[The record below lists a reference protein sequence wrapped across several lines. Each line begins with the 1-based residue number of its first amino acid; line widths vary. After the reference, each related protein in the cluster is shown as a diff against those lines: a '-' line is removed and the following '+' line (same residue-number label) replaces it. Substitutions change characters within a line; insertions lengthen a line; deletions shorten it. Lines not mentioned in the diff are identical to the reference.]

1 MKHLIRLCVAL
12 ATLFT
17 TFSFFGA
24 PTVAAAPGP
33 WWADY
38 FPNPN
43 LAGTPALSR
52 TDSAIGFEWGTG
64 SPDAAVPADNF
75 SVRWSRDEWFA
86 GGTYRFLA
94 RSDDGIRIRVGDD
107 LVLDEWHDRQATW
120 TWVDRYIP
128 EGVHTVVVEYYEHTG
143 AAVVQ
148 VGWEKIASGAT
159 WRAEYYDNQSLEG
172 DPVVIRDEGAIDFD
186 WATGSPDAAVPA
198 DHFSARWTRTLG
210 FTTGTYRFLAS
221 CDDGVRISVDGRLV
235 VDAWQKQSLPNTR
248 TGEITLS
255 EGQHTVVVEY
265 FEQGGEASAHVWW
278 ERRDSVSGWR
288 GLYYDNPNLVGGPA
302 LARDDP
308 EIKFDWGVGP
318 PVDWMLDDDFSIRWT
333 RTVTFDPGYYIFK
346 VQSDDGMRLWL
357 DGSLVMNKWR
367 PMEGELHYLDG
378 VYLEGPHELVVEYFE
393 RTGHARIHFWWDR
406 STPWGVMPCASDPT
420 LDPWHTEFFANPN
433 LEGPPAMT
441 RVDTALDYDW
451 GLGAP
456 APGLPSDGFS
466 VRWTQPLY
474 FSAGRYRFITTTDDG
489 VRLWVDGRLLIDAW
503 QPMRGTRAAVA
514 YLEEGVHEV
523 RMEYFERSGA
533 AMARLTWHPTTPSPQ
548 RPTPAS
554 PAHPPDPPWG
564 LPLR

>member
-1 MKHLIRLCVAL
+1 MMKHLIRLCVAL

-308 EIKFDWGVGP
+308 EI
-318 PVDWMLDDDFSIRWT
+318 
-333 RTVTFDPGYYIFK
+333 
-346 VQSDDGMRLWL
+346 
-357 DGSLVMNKWR
+357 
-367 PMEGELHYLDG
+367 
-378 VYLEGPHELVVEYFE
+378 
-393 RTGHARIHFWWDR
+393 
-406 STPWGVMPCASDPT
+406 
-420 LDPWHTEFFANPN
+420 
-433 LEGPPAMT
+433 
-441 RVDTALDYDW
+441 
-451 GLGAP
+451 
-456 APGLPSDGFS
+456 
-466 VRWTQPLY
+466 
-474 FSAGRYRFITTTDDG
+474 
-489 VRLWVDGRLLIDAW
+489 
-503 QPMRGTRAAVA
+503 
-514 YLEEGVHEV
+514 
-523 RMEYFERSGA
+523 
-533 AMARLTWHPTTPSPQ
+533 
-548 RPTPAS
+548 
-554 PAHPPDPPWG
+554 
-564 LPLR
+564 